1 MGFSQAKPINIQTT
15 LKELLYH
22 TKNMNKFMSLLAV
35 AALSVAAP
43 QYGGGGSSSQA
54 APSRVPQAPAAPT
67 CRTDYVTVWDTRYV
81 ESENEVCN
89 TVYVDQCNTLYRND
103 CRAVPRQVCNVVQKK
118 QCSTVYNKV
127 CVTKYK
133 TETNSWTESEC
144 KTEYKDDCTYQWEGQ
159 GDSKVWAVV
168 PGTCKS
174 NPYDSCN
181 DVQKSEDRQVPYQDC
196 NDVPSQ
202 KCVNVPE
209 NECNTVTEQVCDK
222 VPYQKCDQ
230 VPKTNCDIV
239 HKKEPERF
247 SKRVSKK
254 VCGSGSSAPSS
265 SNNFGNE
272 FANPQQGGSGSGYG
286 SSNNG
291 QPATMLTPSSQSATA
306 TLSSLSKFI
315 LSREI
320 SVLPP
325 VIHVNSNEKPAAVN
339 TE

>member
-1 MGFSQAKPINIQTT
+1 MGFSQATPINIQTT

-35 AALSVAAP
+35 AALSAAAP

-89 TVYVDQCNTLYRND
+89 TVYVNQCN
-103 CRAVPRQVCNVVQKK
+103 
-118 QCSTVYNKV
+118 TVYNKV

-144 KTEYKDDCTYQWEGQ
+144 KTKYKDDCTYQWEGQ
-159 GDSKVWAVV
+159 GASKVWAVV

-209 NECNTVTEQVCDK
+209 NECNPVT
-222 VPYQKCDQ
+222 
-230 VPKTNCDIV
+230 
-239 HKKEPERF
+239 
-247 SKRVSKK
+247 
-254 VCGSGSSAPSS
+254 
-265 SNNFGNE
+265 
-272 FANPQQGGSGSGYG
+272 
-286 SSNNG
+286 
-291 QPATMLTPSSQSATA
+291 
-306 TLSSLSKFI
+306 
-315 LSREI
+315 
-320 SVLPP
+320 
-325 VIHVNSNEKPAAVN
+325 
-339 TE
+339 